1 MNQDNYS
8 DYEVIDGYSQ
18 VGSEVDVSAFMT
30 KVFTYMT
37 GALVLSGITA
47 YLFGTQETLQQYLYT
62 FENGIPQRNIFGT
75 ILMFAP
81 LIFVVVMTV
90 RLNKMSAGALLL
102 SFAAFSI
109 LFGASISY
117 IFLTYSMGHISQV
130 FFISAGTFAVMAAV
144 GYTTSTDLSKMGSIL
159 YMALIGLVIAMVVNF
174 FMQSSMMSYIISGIG
189 VLIFT
194 GLTAYDT
201 QKLKEIA
208 TTVGNHGEN
217 AQKAI
222 IMGALNLYLDFINLF
237 LFMLRFMGR
246 D

>member
-1 MNQDNYS
+1 MNQENYN
-8 DYEVIDGYSQ
+8 DYEIIDGYS
-18 VGSEVDVSAFMT
+18 SKETTADVSGFMS
-30 KVFTYMT
+30 KVFTYMSV
-37 GALVLSGITA
+37 ALIMSGITA
-47 YLFGTQETLQQYLYT
+47 YLFGTNEAFQSYLYT
-62 FENGIPQRNIFGT
+62 VENGMASRNMFGT
-75 ILMFAP
+75 VLMFAP

-90 RLNKMSAGALLL
+90 RLNKMSASALLM
-102 SFAAFSI
+102 SFFAFSV

-117 IFLTYSMGHISQV
+117 IFLTYSMGHITQT
-130 FFISAGTFAVMAAV
+130 FFISSATFAVMAV
-144 GYTTSTDLSKMGSIL
+144 LGYTTSTDLTKMGSIL
-159 YMALIGLVIAMVVNF
+159 YMALIGLVIAIVVNWF
-174 FMQSSMMSYIISGIG
+174 AQNSMMSYIISGIG

-201 QKLKEIA
+201 QKLKGIA
-208 TTVGNHGEN
+208 LEMGSQGEG

>member
-1 MNQDNYS
+1 MNNREYNNF
-8 DYEVIDGYSQ
+8 EVIDNYAEPRTQ
-18 VGSEVDVSAFMT
+18 ADVSSFVS
-30 KVFTYMT
+30 KVFVYMSI
-37 GALVLSGITA
+37 ALVISGITA
-47 YLFGTQETLQQYLYT
+47 FLFGTYPAFTQYLYT
-62 FENGIPQRNIFGT
+62 VQNGVASRNIFGT
-75 ILMFAP
+75 VLMFAP
-81 LIFVVVMTV
+81 LIFVLVMTV
-90 RLNKMSAGALLL
+90 RFNKMSARGLLI
-102 SFAAFSI
+102 SFFAFSV

-117 IFLTYSMGHISQV
+117 IFLTYSMGHITQT
-130 FFISAGTFAVMAAV
+130 FFISSATFGVMAVV

-159 YMALIGLVIAMVVNF
+159 YMALIGLVIAMLVNW
-174 FMQSSMMSYIISGIG
+174 FMQSAMMSYIISGIG

-201 QKLKEIA
+201 QKLKTMA
-208 TTVGNHGEN
+208 MAVGAEGEA

>member
-8 DYEVIDGYSQ
+8 DYEIIDGYSQ
-18 VGSEVDVSAFMT
+18 EETKTDVSAFMS
-30 KVFTYMT
+30 KVFLYMS

-47 YLFGTQETLQQYLYT
+47 YLFGTNEAFQSYLYT
-62 FENGIPQRNIFGT
+62 IENGVASRNLFGS

-90 RLNKMSAGALLL
+90 RLQKMSAGALLA

-117 IFLTYSMGHISQV
+117 IFLTYSMGHITQT
-130 FFISAGTFAVMAAV
+130 FFISSATFAVMAVV
-144 GYTTSTDLSKMGSIL
+144 GYTTSTDLSKLGSIL
-159 YMALIGLVIAMVVNF
+159 YMALIGLIIAMVVNWF
-174 FMQSSMMSYIISGIG
+174 AQSPMMSYIISGIG

-208 TTVGNHGEN
+208 GTVGTHGEN

-222 IMGALNLYLDFINLF
+222 IMGALSLYLDFINLF

>member
-1 MNQDNYS
+1 MNQENYS
-8 DYEVIDGYSQ
+8 DYEVIDGYSK
-18 VGSEVDVSAFMT
+18 VGQDVDVSAFMT
-30 KVFTYMT
+30 KVFIYMS

-47 YLFGTQETLQQYLYT
+47 FLFGTNESLQSYLYT

-90 RLNKMSAGALLL
+90 RLNKMSASALLV

-117 IFLTYSMGHISQV
+117 IFLTYSMGHITQV
-130 FFISAGTFAVMAAV
+130 FFISAGTFAVMAVV

-159 YMALIGLVIAMVVNF
+159 YMALIGLVIAMVVNW

-208 TTVGNHGEN
+208 TSVGNQGEH